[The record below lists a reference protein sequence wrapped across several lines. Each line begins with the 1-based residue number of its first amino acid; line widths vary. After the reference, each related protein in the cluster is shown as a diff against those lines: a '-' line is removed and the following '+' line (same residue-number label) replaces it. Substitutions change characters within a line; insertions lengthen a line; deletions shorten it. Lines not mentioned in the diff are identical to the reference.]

1 MVLLAKHVQISL
13 QAMRDSRD
21 KKAFLPTPAAS
32 HIRTVSPD
40 VAMPEAPPMSRP
52 SPESEGILPEDDT
65 QSSSDDNRTIDWSA
79 VANPSLLNVVNQ
91 DTLVTTHKPPRLLND
106 LEGLLSPS
114 KQNKDPSIGPAHR
127 SDSSSSEEGPSNLSP
142 KQR

>member
-1 MVLLAKHVQISL
+1 
-13 QAMRDSRD
+13 MRESRD
-21 KKAFLPTPAAS
+21 KKALFPTPVAS

-40 VAMPEAPPMSRP
+40 VAMPEAPPMRRP
-52 SPESEGILPEDDT
+52 SPESEGILPEDET
-65 QSSSDDNRTIDWSA
+65 QSSSEEVGTIDWSA

-114 KQNKDPSIGPAHR
+114 KEDRELSIGPDHR
-127 SDSSSSEEGPSNLSP
+127 SGSSSSEEGPSHLSP